1 MLGLFW
7 AGAAVCAYL
16 GYRLYDWWVPALVA
30 AAVAAGQLG
39 LFQLAGGSASLG
51 PAVQMLGFAIMDL
64 VVFHAAFGIGRSL
77 GQRIA
82 KRRKGTR

>member
-16 GYRLYDWWVPALVA
+16 GYKLYDWWVPTLVA
-30 AAVAAGQLG
+30 VAVAAGQFG
-39 LFQLAGGSASLG
+39 IFHMAGGSLG

-64 VVFHAAFGIGRSL
+64 VVFHATFGIGRSL
-77 GQRIA
+77 GQRLQ
-82 KRRKGTR
+82 RRKGAR

>member
-16 GYRLYDWWVPALVA
+16 GYKLYDWWVPALVA
-30 AAVAAGQLG
+30 AAVAAGQFG
-39 LFQLAGGSASLG
+39 LFHMAGGSASLG
-51 PAVQMLGFAIMDL
+51 PAVQMLGFGILDL
-64 VVFHAAFGIGRSL
+64 VVFYATFGIGHSL
-77 GQRIA
+77 GQRIS